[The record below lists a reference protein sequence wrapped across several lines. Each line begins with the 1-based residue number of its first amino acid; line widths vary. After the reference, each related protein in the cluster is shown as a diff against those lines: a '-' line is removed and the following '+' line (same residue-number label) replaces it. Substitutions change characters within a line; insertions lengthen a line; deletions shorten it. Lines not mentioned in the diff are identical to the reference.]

1 MTKDSDRFSLNTRS
15 FGAPTMRAA
24 SNIYWSLPFALALTA
39 VPVAFATAQDSPV
52 SALAVCGAIADANQ
66 RLACF
71 DSTAKLGTSADGEI
85 VGLQLPAGTA
95 AEHDIALANWEVTST
110 KSPIDDSDTVVLATT
125 SLEPVSGMFG
135 QNEPAAL
142 ILRCKEN
149 STNVYFASSTMLGDS
164 IIADSQTVTYR
175 MDDRRAVNS
184 NWNLSTD
191 RKAAGLWS
199 GQSAIPFLK
208 QILGTRQI
216 VPAYGPALGQPN

>member
-1 MTKDSDRFSLNTRS
+1 
-15 FGAPTMRAA
+15 
-24 SNIYWSLPFALALTA
+24 
-39 VPVAFATAQDSPV
+39 
-52 SALAVCGAIADANQ
+52 
-66 RLACF
+66 
-71 DSTAKLGTSADGEI
+71 
-85 VGLQLPAGTA
+85 
-95 AEHDIALANWEVTST
+95 
-110 KSPIDDSDTVVLATT
+110 
-125 SLEPVSGMFG
+125 MFG

-208 QILGTRQI
+208 QILGTRQLFLRMDPHLGNRI
-216 VPAYGPALGQPN
+216 EAQFDVSGLERAIGPLRTACGW